1 MMKTKSIIL
10 GLLMMFS
17 LNSFAQNML
26 YEKLDIKMFPQAKEG
41 YEQVYIQVPKEKNET
56 NFRVE
61 IFVGKE
67 AMLDCNS
74 HFLMG
79 EMEEKNLNGW
89 GYQYYEVKSKGDIGG
104 TMMACPDM
112 PLKKKFVHLQP
123 QLLRYNSKLPI
134 VIYIPKC
141 FIVKYKIF
149 KAQEKMMEA
158 TTVDNTA
165 KATKN
170 SIDYTYLKNYF
181 VKNDIERIGAFKI
194 KTQKELDKYF
204 GAATVMGKDGKPTKV
219 DFSKQQVI
227 ANILNATNKLTE
239 LKVISLSTDVNKNIQ
254 LNYSVTTG
262 AEQSFTLKPYILLA
276 LDKKHTGKII
286 LKEQ

>member
-1 MMKTKSIIL
+1 
-10 GLLMMFS
+10 MMFS

-26 YEKLDIKMFPQAKEG
+26 YEKLDIKMYPTAKDG
-41 YEQVYIQVPKEKNET
+41 YEQVFIQLPKEKNET
-56 NFRVE
+56 NFKVE
-61 IFVGKE
+61 VFVGKE

-74 HFLMG
+74 HFLIG
-79 EMEEKNLNGW
+79 EMEEKNLEGW
-89 GYQYYEVKSKGDIGG
+89 GYQYYEVNSKGDIGG
-104 TMMACPDM
+104 TMMACPDIA
-112 PLKKKFVHLQP
+112 LKKKFVHLQP

-134 VIYIPKC
+134 VIYIPKG

-149 KAQEKMMEA
+149 KAQEKMMAA
-158 TTVDNTA
+158 TTVANNKLADLSIS
-165 KATKN
+165 KN
-170 SIDYTYLKNYF
+170 NIAYTNLKNYF
-181 VKNDIERIGAFKI
+181 VKNDTERIGAFKI

-262 AEQSFTLKPYILLA
+262 AEQSFTLKPYILIA
-276 LDKKHTGKII
+276 LDKKYTGKII